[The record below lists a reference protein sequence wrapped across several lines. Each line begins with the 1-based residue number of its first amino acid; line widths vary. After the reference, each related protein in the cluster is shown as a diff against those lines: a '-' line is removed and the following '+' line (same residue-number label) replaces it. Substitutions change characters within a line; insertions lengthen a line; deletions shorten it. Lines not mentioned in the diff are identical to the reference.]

1 MTTTA
6 TVTPAPAN
14 FFATLDRRR
23 ASANPGA
30 PGAAAPP
37 PPPEPCLAVQLL
49 HDWEDAVTAGNREA
63 ADFAIAR
70 LKDLAQRPYR
80 NDD

>member
-1 MTTTA
+1 
-6 TVTPAPAN
+6 
-14 FFATLDRRR
+14 
-23 ASANPGA
+23 
-30 PGAAAPP
+30 
-37 PPPEPCLAVQLL
+37 LL

-70 LKDLAQRPYR
+70 LKDLAQRPDR

>member
-6 TVTPAPAN
+6 TVTPTPAD
-14 FFATLDRRR
+14 FFATLDGRR

-37 PPPEPCLAVQLL
+37 PTEPCLAVLLL

-70 LKDLAQRPYR
+70 LKDLAQRPDR